1 MSDSH
6 PKTTN
11 GRLRQPQNN
20 PKRTRSIS
28 PAKRTTP
35 STSKWRKTG
44 ENGSSNQTE
53 TKNEPSIYNKIQSKG
68 PEKEKGGLNIELH
81 PLLSLVVTAESLP
94 KSQNPLH
101 GNRKRQNFDLHAIN
115 PYLNQQDIGVQ
126 KHRARPLELN
136 TPGKFVEIATRE
148 RNMALE
154 QEREAQ
160 RQQEKKAKGLAP
172 DESIGEHL
180 YILRQPPL
188 VEWWDRPY
196 LKGNSYHEDQ
206 SRLNYDNPQAP
217 VTIYIEH
224 PPILSAP
231 SDKFLQESRPM
242 HLTKDEQKR
251 IRRNER
257 QEKHKEKQDRIRL
270 GLDPPPP
277 PKVKLANLMNVLT
290 NEAIKDPTAVEN
302 RVRQEV
308 EERFRN
314 HMKDNESRKLTPE
327 QRHEK
332 IHEARLK
339 DMQKGLF
346 AAIFRVDLLQNPQ
359 HNFKVDMNA
368 KQLELVGICLRNPKF
383 NLIIVEGGSKAVNFY
398 KKLMLRRIKWTESV
412 QPKDLNEAPPDLSGN
427 KCTLLWEG
435 QITELQFQKWSVMY
449 SNTDDE
455 ALEVLNRF
463 NAENYWREA
472 AATED

>member
-1 MSDSH
+1 M
-6 PKTTN
+6 
-11 GRLRQPQNN
+11 
-20 PKRTRSIS
+20 
-28 PAKRTTP
+28 
-35 STSKWRKTG
+35 
-44 ENGSSNQTE
+44 
-53 TKNEPSIYNKIQSKG
+53 
-68 PEKEKGGLNIELH
+68 
-81 PLLSLVVTAESLP
+81 VTAGSLP

-115 PYLNQQDIGVQ
+115 PYLNQQDIAVQ

-136 TPGKFVEIATRE
+136 TPGKYVEIATRE
-148 RNMALE
+148 RNVALE

-160 RQQEKKAKGLAP
+160 KQREKTAKGLAP

-180 YILRQPPL
+180 YMLRQPPL
-188 VEWWDRPY
+188 VEWWDRPF
-196 LKGNSYHEDQ
+196 LKDNSYRHIEDE
-206 SRLNYDNPQAP
+206 SRISYENPQAP

-224 PPILSAP
+224 PPILPAP
-231 SDKFLQESRPM
+231 SDNLLQETRPM

-290 NEAIKDPTAVEN
+290 NEAIKDPTAVEM

-314 HMKDNESRKLTPE
+314 HMKDNEARKLTPE

-368 KQLELVGICLRNPKF
+368 KQLELVGICLRNPKL

-455 ALEVLNRF
+455 AVEVLNRF

-472 AATED
+472 AATKD

>member
-6 PKTTN
+6 PKTIN
-11 GRLRQPQNN
+11 GRSRQPQNN

-28 PAKRTTP
+28 PSKRTTS

-44 ENGSSNQTE
+44 NGGFSNQTE
-53 TKNEPSIYNKIQSKG
+53 TKNEPSIYNKIQQKG
-68 PEKEKGGLNIELH
+68 QEKEKGGLNIELH
-81 PLLSLVVTAESLP
+81 PLLSSVVTAESLP

-160 RQQEKKAKGLAP
+160 KQQEKKAKGLAP
-172 DESIGEHL
+172 DESIAEHL
-180 YILRQPPL
+180 YMLRQPPL

-206 SRLNYDNPQAP
+206 SRLYYDNPQAP

-231 SDKFLQESRPM
+231 SDNLLQESRPM

-251 IRRNER
+251 IHRNER

-290 NEAIKDPTAVEN
+290 NEAIKDPTAVEM

-332 IHEARLK
+332 IHEARSK

-346 AAIFRVDLLQNPQ
+346 AAIFRVDSLQNPQ
-359 HNFKVDMNA
+359 HSFKVDMNA
-368 KQLELVGICLRNPKF
+368 KQLELVGMCLRNPKF

-412 QPKDLNEAPPDLSGN
+412 QPKDSNEAPPDLSGN